1 MKNLTRRKDMKTI
14 VVFGASGQQGG
25 GVVRALKEQGKF
37 RVRAVSRD
45 PKRVAGLG
53 ADEVVSADLTR
64 PETLGPAFAGAQGA
78 FVVTNFW
85 EGPGIDEIAQGRAAV
100 EAARAAGVQHFIWS
114 TLPNVALLSKDAFD
128 VPHFTQKARVDEL
141 VSAAG
146 FPAHTFVEP
155 PFYFQ
160 NLTGQMAPQPQEDGG
175 KAWAM
180 PMAPDSRVIHAGD
193 VSELGTLVA
202 GAFANPDRV
211 GAGQHLALSGDLLS
225 WNDIV
230 KTLRDQGHNV
240 HFQSVP
246 GEMFDTF
253 FPQAPELRK
262 MMNYFEAHTYFGP
275 DADEKIALAREVA
288 TAAPTSFADW
298 ARVNFAQDGVGQ

>member
-1 MKNLTRRKDMKTI
+1 MKTI
-14 VVFGASGQQGG
+14 VVFGASGRQGG

-45 PKRVAGLG
+45 AERVAALG
-53 ADEVVSADLTR
+53 ADEVASADLTR
-64 PETLGPAFAGAQGA
+64 PETLGPAFAGTYGA

-85 EGPGIDEIAQGRAAV
+85 EGPGIDEFAQGRAAV
-100 EAARAAGVQHFIWS
+100 DAARAAGVEHFIWS
-114 TLPNVALLSKDAFD
+114 TLPNVALLSNEAFE
-128 VPHFTQKARVDEL
+128 VPHFTQKARVDAL
-141 VSAAG
+141 VSEAG

-160 NLTGQMAPQPQEDGG
+160 NITGQMAPQPQEDGSRS
-175 KAWAM
+175 WVM
-180 PMAPDSRVIHAGD
+180 PMAPEARVIHAGD
-193 VSELGTLVA
+193 VTELGTVVA
-202 GAFANPDRV
+202 GAFAHPDRV
-211 GAGQHLALSGDLLS
+211 GAGQHLALAGDLLS
-225 WNDIV
+225 WNNIV

-246 GEMFDTF
+246 GEVFDTF
-253 FPQAPELRK
+253 FPQAPELRQ

-288 TAAPTSFADW
+288 TAPPTSFADW
-298 ARVNFAQDGVGQ
+298 AREHFPGSGVGQ